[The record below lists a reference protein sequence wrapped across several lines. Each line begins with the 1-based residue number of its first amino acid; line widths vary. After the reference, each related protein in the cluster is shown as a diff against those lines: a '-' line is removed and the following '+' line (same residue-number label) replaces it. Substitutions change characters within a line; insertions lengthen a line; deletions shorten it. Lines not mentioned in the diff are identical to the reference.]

1 MRVRHAWTSAI
12 GWLLWWPALAAAAL
26 HHDLV
31 VTVDPDQHRIEVQ
44 DTISAGGDAIGRLEF
59 VLHPALAVEV
69 MDAGARLVELSP
81 AARDSDT
88 AGSEVLVPRRYR
100 VEPAPGQQR
109 VTLRYDGPIMHAL
122 QQQGEEYARS
132 FSETPGMIAPQ
143 GVFLS
148 ASSLWYPQ
156 FSGQLVSFD
165 MRLQLPAGERSTP
178 EAALMLRLRAAD
190 GALLLPMLLVT
201 TVLLYD
207 TVSRSPASV
216 RVTGDDSHM
225 RWYFASFSGDRSGDA
240 YDDDPNQRVPDANHM
255 NGHEE

>member
-1 MRVRHAWTSAI
+1 MRLGYVWTSAI

-81 AARDSDT
+81 AARDSGT
-88 AGSEVLVPRRYR
+88 AASEVLVPRRYR

-165 MRLQLPAGERSTP
+165 MRLQLPAGWRGMSQGERI
-178 EAALMLRLRAAD
+178 AAD
-190 GALLLPMLLVT
+190 AGAAGVAEHAPATRPQALAENCPHAHADQRIGGQPALGELDGPAHG
-201 TVLLYD
+201 
-207 TVSRSPASV
+207 RSPDEPPRC
-216 RVTGDDSHM
+216 RVLSK
-225 RWYFASFSGDRSGDA
+225 
-240 YDDDPNQRVPDANHM
+240 
-255 NGHEE
+255 